1 MSGKPFFITLGM
13 SSLLVLTC
21 HAQTPPEG
29 SSTSNG
35 SPTATSEQPSTHSN
49 QQNSQA
55 ATQSPSKESS
65 NTGDV
70 TTPLSPKLPI
80 SGPLPAQPQPPAPKP
95 APLEAF
101 LGAMKPILAT
111 PSKVEGYVVEPEI
124 APEVPEESKIGGFP
138 VKQGPI
144 TLTAEQIKNIQA
156 LVLDEKSYFWGPA
169 KKCLLQPKEV
179 LRFIQGNEE
188 VSVLFSTYCSM
199 WSFVYQG
206 RLKNQDYA
214 RVEKDMGELLTSVFP
229 PPKSSPPSQ

>member
-29 SSTSNG
+29 STTSNG
-35 SPTATSEQPSTHSN
+35 SPTVTSEQSSTQSN

-55 ATQSPSKESS
+55 VTPSPSKESS
-65 NTGDV
+65 KTGDV

-80 SGPLPAQPQPPAPKP
+80 SGPLPAQPPAPKP

-111 PSKVEGYVVEPEI
+111 PSKVEGYVVESEI
-124 APEVPEESKIGGFP
+124 APEVPAESKIGGFP

-144 TLTAEQIKNIQA
+144 ALTAEQIKQFQA

-179 LRFIQGNEE
+179 LRFIKGNEE

-214 RVEKDMGELLTSVFP
+214 QVEKGMSDFLTSAFP
-229 PPKSSPPSQ
+229 PPESSPPTQ